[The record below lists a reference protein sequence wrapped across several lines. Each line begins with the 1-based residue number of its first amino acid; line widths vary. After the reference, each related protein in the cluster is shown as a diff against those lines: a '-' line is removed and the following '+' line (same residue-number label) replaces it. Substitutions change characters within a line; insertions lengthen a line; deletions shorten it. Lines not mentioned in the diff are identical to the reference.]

1 MLSYR
6 NETIFIKLCKIS
18 RKILAIGY
26 RTNKNKNILEIG
38 RKYTYTYNDSIIIEE
53 AIYTYP

>member
-6 NETIFIKLCKIS
+6 NEAIFIKLGKVN
-18 RKILAIGY
+18 RKILAVGY
-26 RTNKNKNILEIG
+26 RTNKNKNTLEIG
-38 RKYTYTYNDSIIIEE
+38 RKYTYTYNNSVIIEE